1 MASLHSFCSHWLSL
15 FFTESDKSWLGGS
28 LHGNEARG
36 MSTLYSHLVKIAE
49 IVLVT
54 QKVRIG
60 ATRTT
65 QLMYWRHWHIYTLYI
80 FQAVSMWYYVCA
92 CRHTISSGGLSLAC
106 WPSYTEISWL
116 VTLDWGKEQISLI
129 LRLPLHNFCLHWL
142 SLFYSHLVRTW
153 SSRKCT
159 GDSQK

>member
-15 FFTESDKSWLGGS
+15 FLLRVTKAGWGGS

-65 QLMYWRHWHIYTLYI
+65 QLMY
-80 FQAVSMWYYVCA
+80 
-92 CRHTISSGGLSLAC
+92 
-106 WPSYTEISWL
+106 
-116 VTLDWGKEQISLI
+116 
-129 LRLPLHNFCLHWL
+129 
-142 SLFYSHLVRTW
+142 
-153 SSRKCT
+153 
-159 GDSQK
+159 

>member
-1 MASLHSFCSHWLSL
+1 MTGINGLTPQLLFTLAIT

-65 QLMYWRHWHIYTLYI
+65 QLMY
-80 FQAVSMWYYVCA
+80 
-92 CRHTISSGGLSLAC
+92 
-106 WPSYTEISWL
+106 
-116 VTLDWGKEQISLI
+116 
-129 LRLPLHNFCLHWL
+129 
-142 SLFYSHLVRTW
+142 
-153 SSRKCT
+153 
-159 GDSQK
+159 